1 MDRLAQELEIKDS
14 LIQQLY
20 NALGRKD
27 EQLFAL
33 TKNCEALTSS
43 LKARD
48 EKRDRSQQAIKE
60 TLKNLEQKLQMFTA
74 QSQQN

>member
-1 MDRLAQELEIKDS
+1 MKDD

-20 NALGRKD
+20 KALGCKE
-27 EQLFAL
+27 EQLNAL
-33 TKNCEALTSS
+33 TKNCEHLSSS

-74 QSQQN
+74 SS